1 MANDIAEKRNTEY
14 QATQVKRV
22 TSVGMMVSGMVSAI
36 QFAAGIFGSSQ
47 AVIADAV
54 HSLSDMSTDVA
65 VFIAYRYWSAPAD
78 IEHPYGHG
86 RIETILTAALGILL
100 AGIGI
105 GIAYNAISSMRLGR
119 AAQPGI
125 IALVA
130 AGAATISKEI
140 LYRWAVEIGRKAKS
154 SALIANAWHHRSDA
168 FSSIPVFLALAGT
181 RINPDWWFLDR
192 IGAIIVSGFILHAAW
207 GILKPA
213 MADLVDTG
221 VSQEER
227 NKIEA
232 IVLGIPGVEQVHD
245 VRTRHVGSGIYADL
259 HAMVNKDMTVETAH
273 AIAQK
278 IRTDLI
284 AEGPNILDVLVHIG
298 PHGKHR

>member
-1 MANDIAEKRNTEY
+1 MKTRSSSQKAES

-22 TSVGMMVSGMVSAI
+22 TSVGIMVSGMVSAF
-36 QFAAGIFGSSQ
+36 QFAAGIFGASQ

-54 HSLSDMSTDVA
+54 HSLSDMSTDMA
-65 VFIAYRYWSAPAD
+65 VLIAYRYWSAPAD

-86 RIETILTAALGILL
+86 RIETILTAALGIFL
-100 AGIGI
+100 AGIGM
-105 GIAYNAISSMRLGR
+105 GIAYNATSSMRLGK

-130 AGAATISKEI
+130 ACVAMISKEI
-140 LYRWAVEIGRKAKS
+140 LYRWAVKIGRKAKS

-168 FSSIPVFLALAGT
+168 FSSIPVILALAGT

-213 MADLVDTG
+213 IADLVDTG
-221 VSQEER
+221 VSHDER
-227 NKIEA
+227 RKIEG
-232 IVLGIPGVEQVHD
+232 IVLRVPGVEEVHE

-278 IRTDLI
+278 IRTNLI
-284 AEGPNILDVLVHIG
+284 AEGPNVLDVLVHIG